1 MERSSPSYRLQMI
14 KEVASRQQSTVT
26 DPMANYI
33 QTLLS
38 KKSLQPSQKQE
49 KKRTF
54 SGLHFDEHAGGWVSD
69 RWVVK

>member
-1 MERSSPSYRLQMI
+1 MKRSSPSYRLQMI

-38 KKSLQPSQKQE
+38 KKSLQPKTRE
-49 KKRTF
+49 KTYF
-54 SGLHFDEHAGGWVSD
+54 FWPSF
-69 RWVVK
+69 